1 MREEKKERVY
11 VYKDVKKQET
21 KSHANSQTIL
31 SKRKHLEEQKN
42 GNKRDSLTGDK

>member
-21 KSHANSQTIL
+21 KSRANSQTIL
-31 SKRKHLEEQKN
+31 SKREHLEEQKKWEQ
-42 GNKRDSLTGDK
+42 KR